1 MDTPSKYN
9 LAEFSLHDMTV
20 CSSTLRTLS
29 DDATGMDDAANRLV
43 RYLYEYFIDGDTG
56 KPACAL
62 VRLFTTRAYRDL
74 SADRQACAQNVLS
87 AERAIPDMK
96 CLTLFA
102 TAGEQPEW
110 NHTDLSQRYKAIPL
124 VSDEFVAQFP
134 MFSQLFIQLGI
145 NVDATLRSKP
155 KLLIDEDE
163 HTFNV
168 FYVPDA
174 VGNPFVP
181 IQHEFVIPY
190 GVRSVLGFGGLLPS
204 GNLFVVILFTKVFLF
219 RSTADL
225 FKPLA
230 LSAKLALLPFDDPP
244 TVQHPSDA
252 ASNGPVRSKHRDSH
266 VSILEELLAVH
277 EEAVITYADQ
287 RKRAEEALQD
297 SEARLRAIVHS
308 TKDVILFL
316 DSRGI
321 IKSWNETAQAQ
332 FGYSSKEVYGQP
344 IDIIIAAEYRAA
356 FEHAVHVAE
365 RESSLQ
371 ASGTT
376 CESVGRRKDGTAFP
390 LELSLTT
397 WKSRTNLT
405 LLATIRDITE
415 RKRIGAALAK
425 SESHLRGSHRTCA

>member
-29 DDATGMDDAANRLV
+29 DGATGMDDAANRLV

-252 ASNGPVRSKHRDSH
+252 AHNRPVWAKHRDSR
-266 VSILEELLAVH
+266 VSILEELLAVQ
-277 EEAVITYADQ
+277 EEAVITYAGQ

-332 FGYSSKEVYGQP
+332 FGYSSKEVHGQP

-356 FEHAVHVAE
+356 FEHAVHAAE

-390 LELSLTT
+390 LELSLMT